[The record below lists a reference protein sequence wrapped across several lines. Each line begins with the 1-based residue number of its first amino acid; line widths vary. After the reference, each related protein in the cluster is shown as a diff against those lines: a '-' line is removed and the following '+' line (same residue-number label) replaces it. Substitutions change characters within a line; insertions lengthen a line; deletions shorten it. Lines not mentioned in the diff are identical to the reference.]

1 MLAFSVRLCYFMIE
15 YSIELH
21 THDHSSRRV
30 DKDLRRD
37 RWRQGPSRTLRHR
50 SYASFHK
57 AVRENTL
64 GFPVFDLP
72 GRKGKFARTADV
84 VAWLTALT
92 GPKQPSKAVKRRV
105 TATPVDGASLNGR
118 KARIEEVNRG
128 AKDRARPAVKKPD

>member
-1 MLAFSVRLCYFMIE
+1 MITAPDEWTRTYGAIVGGKVLRELC
-15 YSIELH
+15 
-21 THDHSSRRV
+21 
-30 DKDLRRD
+30 
-37 RWRQGPSRTLRHR
+37 GHR

-105 TATPVDGASLNGR
+105 TATPVEGASLNGR
-118 KARIEEVNRG
+118 KARVEEVNRG